1 MAEKKDPKKSIHT
14 GHRARMR
21 ERFAKSSRL
30 DGFAEHEI
38 MEMLLFFILTRKD
51 TNAIAHDLIGQFGSV
66 RGALSAPIDRLK
78 QVKDIGDNG
87 AVMLKLFAAISE
99 HVSREQFVNVDARD
113 REAFKSY
120 VRTLFLHD
128 SVENFMVICVTAD
141 MHVGMVARIS
151 TGTSGSTPVNLREL
165 ARTVLNGGSENII
178 LAHNHPDS
186 TCRPSSEDL
195 TLTRRIMQY
204 LAPFDI
210 HVLDHYIVG
219 NDGTMSMRS
228 CGFIHDME
236 C

>member
-14 GHRARMR
+14 GHRERMR
-21 ERFAKSSRL
+21 KRFAKDARL

-38 MEMLLFFILTRKD
+38 MEMLLFFVLTRKD
-51 TNAIAHDLIGQFGSV
+51 TNAIAHDLIDQFGSV
-66 RGALSAPIDRLK
+66 GGVLSAPVDRLK

-87 AVMLKLFAAISE
+87 AVMLKLFGAISD
-99 HVSREQFVNVDARD
+99 HVSRQQFINIDASD
-113 REAFKSY
+113 REAFTEY
-120 VRTLFLHD
+120 VKRLFIHEN
-128 SVENFMVICVTAD
+128 VESFMAICITAD
-141 MHVGMVARIS
+141 MHVGMVSRIS
-151 TGTSGSTPVNLREL
+151 TGTASSTPVNLREL
-165 ARTVLNGGSENII
+165 VRTVLNGGGENII

-186 TCRPSSEDL
+186 TCRPSSEDIMM
-195 TLTRRIMQY
+195 TRKIMQY

-219 NDGTMSMRS
+219 NDGAMSMRG